1 MKATYIDEQLRSL
14 FQSSFN
20 INVWC
25 KFLYDFFEAREIK
38 ATPEKI
44 DTNSVTDDD
53 GYYLGNL
60 DNDGFRIGMF
70 YYEIKHGSVV
80 NRRVGLRNLVRSFIN
95 PRWGEFD
102 AALVVFNSGDHWRL
116 SFICDIKGE
125 STSPKRYTY
134 VFGSK
139 ELLYK
144 TPIERFKFLQQKGIS
159 FETMKKAF
167 SVEALS
173 DEFFDKYREQ
183 YANFVQYVTGKRVVK
198 VGGKWEERKMS
209 EPDVAL
215 MSAFG
220 HDDKKVRD
228 YIKKMMGRITFLHF
242 LQRKRWLCGDLNYM
256 QNLYERSKY
265 KDNYLDAVLEPLFFG
280 ILNTKPAERHDLF
293 VSSGWDLA
301 LLEEWKDI
309 PYLNGG
315 LFERDEED
323 EPDSVFPAKY
333 FSQLFQFF
341 SEYNF
346 TIDENDPNDAE
357 VGVDP
362 EMLGKIFENLLEDNK
377 DKGAF
382 YTPKEIVRYM
392 CQESLIAYL
401 ETNTSIA
408 ADKLRNFVL
417 SPEESVAD
425 IPQQKRPKLIEALQN
440 VKICDPAIGSGAF
453 PMGLLNELLRCR
465 EALSVKHYDRAEL
478 KKSIIQNNIYGVDIE
493 KGAVDIARLRFWLS
507 IVVDEDT
514 PSPLPNLDYKIMQ
527 GNSLIE
533 SFEGIDLSNLVKK
546 QIPNK
551 NVDGI
556 QTSILDE
563 EIDIHQNRLSLLL
576 SEYFTCCD
584 HDRKVQLQNQIS
596 KSISAQ
602 LDANKINSVTLSKLK
617 TINIAANN
625 QFFLWHTWFADVF
638 AKGGFDI
645 VIGNPPYIGEK
656 GHKEIFQPV
665 KNDIYIG
672 QYYLGKMDYFYFF
685 FHLAFNMLSFNGI
698 GTFITTNYY
707 PTALGARKLRADI
720 KERMN
725 IKTLFNLGE
734 LRLFENAPG
743 QHNMISLFS
752 KCSDKC
758 ECKIIDVH
766 KKGALNPL
774 MFASII
780 NGADED
786 TVYAKITQENL
797 FDGEENYI
805 RLQNDGG
812 NNSLFSLLNKI
823 QLGNQYLGNIAEVNA
838 GIMGGCDS
846 ITNNNMKYA
855 DTDYI
860 LDNDICKDDG
870 VFVLDSNY
878 LRDNKK
884 IKTVQDYSFYKDFYK
899 NSDISRYC
907 TNENTTKKIIFS
919 SSDTPIQEQ
928 EIIKSCLL
936 LYKPILTKIREINKE
951 KIEYWHQLRRGT
963 AHPYIFTSPKIV
975 CPQRSKVNTFG
986 YNECDWYASADVY
999 YITNPHK
1006 DYNIKYILGLLNSKL
1021 YYVWLYH
1028 KGKRKG
1034 ETLELYQKPLSEIP
1048 IKKAS
1053 LEIQNSIIK
1062 IVDEIIAFK
1071 KSNPNHDISS
1081 LEQRIDTI
1089 VYDIYGL
1096 IDAEI
1101 KIIEQSI

>member
-1 MKATYIDEQLRSL
+1 MKATYTDEQLRSL

-25 KFLYDFFEAREIK
+25 KFLHDFFEAREIK

-44 DTNSVTDDD
+44 DTNSATADD

-242 LQRKRWLCGDLNYM
+242 LQRKRWLCSDLNYM

-280 ILNTKPAERHDLF
+280 ILNTKPAERRDLF
-293 VSSGWDLA
+293 ISLGWDLA
-301 LLEEWKDI
+301 LLDEWKDI

-408 ADKLRNFVL
+408 VDKLRNFVL

-465 EALSVKHYDRAEL
+465 EALSSEHCDRAEL

-551 NVDGI
+551 NVDAI

-576 SEYFTCCD
+576 SEYFTCYD
-584 HDRKVQLQNQIS
+584 HDRKVDLQSQIS
-596 KSISAQ
+596 KSINAQ
-602 LDANKINSVTLSKLK
+602 LDANKINSATLSKLK

-665 KNDIYIG
+665 KNDIYLG

-720 KERMN
+720 KKRMN
-725 IKTLFNLGE
+725 INTLFNLGE

-752 KCSDKC
+752 KGSDKC

-780 NGADED
+780 NDADED
-786 TVYAKITQENL
+786 TVYAKISQEDL

-805 RLQNDGG
+805 RLQNDSG
-812 NNSLFSLLNKI
+812 NNSLSSLLNKI

-838 GIMGGCDS
+838 GIM
-846 ITNNNMKYA
+846 
-855 DTDYI
+855 
-860 LDNDICKDDG
+860 
-870 VFVLDSNY
+870 
-878 LRDNKK
+878 
-884 IKTVQDYSFYKDFYK
+884 
-899 NSDISRYC
+899 
-907 TNENTTKKIIFS
+907 
-919 SSDTPIQEQ
+919 
-928 EIIKSCLL
+928 
-936 LYKPILTKIREINKE
+936 
-951 KIEYWHQLRRGT
+951 
-963 AHPYIFTSPKIV
+963 
-975 CPQRSKVNTFG
+975 
-986 YNECDWYASADVY
+986 
-999 YITNPHK
+999 
-1006 DYNIKYILGLLNSKL
+1006 
-1021 YYVWLYH
+1021 
-1028 KGKRKG
+1028 
-1034 ETLELYQKPLSEIP
+1034 
-1048 IKKAS
+1048 
-1053 LEIQNSIIK
+1053 
-1062 IVDEIIAFK
+1062 
-1071 KSNPNHDISS
+1071 
-1081 LEQRIDTI
+1081 
-1089 VYDIYGL
+1089 
-1096 IDAEI
+1096 
-1101 KIIEQSI
+1101 